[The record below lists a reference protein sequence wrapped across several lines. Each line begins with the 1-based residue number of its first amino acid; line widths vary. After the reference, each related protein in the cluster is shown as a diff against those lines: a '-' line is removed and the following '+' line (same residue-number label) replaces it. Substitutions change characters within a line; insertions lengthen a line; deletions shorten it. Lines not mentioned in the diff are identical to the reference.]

1 MNRYMQHV
9 RKFFFITATKRDAAL
24 NPCALFFFFF
34 FLGCAFWHRPDLLC
48 LPPASL
54 MCFVFLSLTC
64 VSCTSLFFHVLHRE
78 AYSPSDDAS
87 AERSS
92 TTLTTLR
99 CKEKKKKKKRDEAQK
114 KKKKSL
120 VRKKNSHLDH
130 DPDHR
135 SGFKRAF
142 KCSVGSC
149 CFIKRFC
156 WREKWS
162 HVMIW
167 EPIKSIDYVITG
179 VA

>member
-9 RKFFFITATKRDAAL
+9 RNFFFFITATKRDAAL

-78 AYSPSDDAS
+78 ANSPSDDAS

-99 CKEKKKKKKRDEAQK
+99 CKEKKKKKGRGTK
-114 KKKKSL
+114 KKKKAWCE
-120 VRKKNSHLDH
+120 
-130 DPDHR
+130 
-135 SGFKRAF
+135 KR
-142 KCSVGSC
+142 
-149 CFIKRFC
+149 IL
-156 WREKWS
+156 
-162 HVMIW
+162 IW
-167 EPIKSIDYVITG
+167 ITTPITG
-179 VA
+179 RDLNELSNVLWDRAALLNAFAGGKKGHM

>member
-9 RKFFFITATKRDAAL
+9 RKFFFFYHRHQTRCCIKSLR
-24 NPCALFFFFF
+24 PVFLFF
-34 FLGCAFWHRPDLLC
+34 GCAFWHRPDLLC

-78 AYSPSDDAS
+78 ANSPSDDAS

-99 CKEKKKKKKRDEAQK
+99 CKEKKKKKKGTRHK

-156 WREKWS
+156 WREKRS

>member
-9 RKFFFITATKRDAAL
+9 RKFFFFYHRHQTRCCIKSLR
-24 NPCALFFFFF
+24 PVFLFF
-34 FLGCAFWHRPDLLC
+34 GCAFWHRPDLLC

-78 AYSPSDDAS
+78 ANSPSDDAS

-114 KKKKSL
+114 KKKKPGA
-120 VRKKNSHLDH
+120 KKEFSFGSR
-130 DPDHR
+130 PR
-135 SGFKRAF
+135 SQ
-142 KCSVGSC
+142 VG
-149 CFIKRFC
+149 I
-156 WREKWS
+156 
-162 HVMIW
+162 
-167 EPIKSIDYVITG
+167 
-179 VA
+179 